1 MCDGHLRQSV
11 FLPRLWAEFQRR
23 RCRRLTALVP
33 LLHLSLSLPLPP
45 LIRRPSSSP
54 SSTLSVRP
62 SLRLYISFAPVFLN
76 FPALSLSL
84 SVSLILCLSLSPSPH
99 FMQRWGYLRDW
110 ASMEKI
116 SFGTMK
122 WVRGREEGRGEKW
135 RVWGD
140 WVEWGGA
147 GHRRGGRVGGVRVEG
162 QWDADLCRD
171 VRGIRN
177 PKNWISGFAWFRLNG
192 QCFAG
197 CLWCPPPPHLLSTQP
212 SLSNHKKNKT
222 NYTHLKS
229 LKLNFHQ
236 KTLKM
241 NLTWYNA
248 LFFKREIKVWPHLN
262 VFFFFFAKPPLPQMN
277 TILITMRLETSV
289 SVVSVLFVYL
299 CQSSLYKECFSSINS
314 LFSSTVQAPFSTSNY
329 TVPLTSIQCLSP
341 RDVPPQ
347 NKRSHNTCNLV

>member
-1 MCDGHLRQSV
+1 MMKS
-11 FLPRLWAEFQRR
+11 
-23 RCRRLTALVP
+23 LTATERSS
-33 LLHLSLSLPLPP
+33 LHVRWTSPPVSLPPSALGRISAASLSTSDRTCPTSPSFTLSASASSDPASFFLSFFNPFCPALPP
-45 LIRRPSSSP
+45 PLHFLRPC
-54 SSTLSVRP
+54 LSQFPRP
-62 SLRLYISFAPVFLN
+62 
-76 FPALSLSL
+76 LSLSL

-135 RVWGD
+135 RVWGGD

-197 CLWCPPPPHLLSTQP
+197 CLWCPPPHLLSTQP
-212 SLSNHKKNKT
+212 GLSDHKKKNKLHSFEKFEAKFPPK
-222 NYTHLKS
+222 N
-229 LKLNFHQ
+229 
-236 KTLKM
+236 
-241 NLTWYNA
+241 
-248 LFFKREIKVWPHLN
+248 IKNEPN
-262 VFFFFFAKPPLPQMN
+262 M
-277 TILITMRLETSV
+277 M
-289 SVVSVLFVYL
+289 
-299 CQSSLYKECFSSINS
+299 
-314 LFSSTVQAPFSTSNY
+314 
-329 TVPLTSIQCLSP
+329 
-341 RDVPPQ
+341 
-347 NKRSHNTCNLV
+347 